1 MITLIKQR
9 PRLFD
14 CLLKL
19 SSLANWLDFLCL
31 FKLPSTSMQVL
42 FFRDKRTLFSE
53 EAYEL
58 ITLITLAVTR
68 RIPYTDLSKQI
79 FTHPT
84 LAEDL
89 KIYLRFKNQKNEN
102 EC

>member
-9 PRLFD
+9 PRLVD

-31 FKLPSTSMQVL
+31 FKLPSTFVQVL
-42 FFRDKRTLFSE
+42 FFRDKMTLFSE
-53 EAYEL
+53 EAHEL
-58 ITLITLAVTR
+58 INLITLAVTH

-84 LAEDL
+84 MA
-89 KIYLRFKNQKNEN
+89 
-102 EC
+102 

>member
-9 PRLFD
+9 PGLV
-14 CLLKL
+14 KP

-42 FFRDKRTLFSE
+42 FFRDKKTLFSE

-58 ITLITLAVTR
+58 ITLAVTHH
-68 RIPYTDLSKQI
+68 IPYTDLSKQK

-84 LAEDL
+84 MA
-89 KIYLRFKNQKNEN
+89 
-102 EC
+102 

>member
-1 MITLIKQR
+1 MITLIKQGTG
-9 PRLFD
+9 LV
-14 CLLKL
+14 KL

>member
-1 MITLIKQR
+1 MVTLIKQR
-9 PRLFD
+9 QRLVD

-31 FKLPSTSMQVL
+31 FKLPSTSMHVL
-42 FFRDKRTLFSE
+42 FFRDKMRLFSE

-58 ITLITLAVTR
+58 ITLITLAVTHH
-68 RIPYTDLSKQI
+68 IPYTDLSKQK

-84 LAEDL
+84 MA
-89 KIYLRFKNQKNEN
+89 
-102 EC
+102 